1 MSARLR
7 RAVKPKDIAEFIRLT
22 NEGKMVEDI
31 ASATG
36 FSDPC
41 IRRHL
46 YAANIKPTPSG
57 VTRFDTGYLIWE
69 NRPDHNETRNRFYRK
84 QREGAR
90 KALEAMNA

>member
-1 MSARLR
+1 MEKRYR
-7 RAVKPKDIAEFIRLT
+7 RPTTQQDIAEFIRLT
-22 NEGKMVEDI
+22 KDGKSVGEI
-31 ASATG
+31 VSITG

-41 IRRHL
+41 IRRHI
-46 YAANIKPTPSG
+46 YAAGLKPKPSG
-57 VTRFDTGYLIWE
+57 VSRFDSEYLIWE